1 MERSERNELGYMLK
15 ERRSTMGLTLG
26 ELATKAGVS
35 ASHLG
40 RIERSERFPSA
51 QILRRLAKPLGF
63 GEPEV
68 LALGGYL
75 SRDQAKAPP
84 EVVGTQLDPY
94 VARVLSQ
101 ESVEVKRYLVS
112 FLYILKGMARSLLQG
127 PNGRSEEKKGT
138 A

>member
-1 MERSERNELGYMLK
+1 MERSERNNLGYIVK
-15 ERRSTMGLTLG
+15 EGRSTMGLTLG

-63 GEPEV
+63 DEAEL

-75 SRDQAKAPP
+75 SREAKAPP

-101 ESVEVKRYLVS
+101 ESVEVQRYLVS
-112 FLYILKGMARSLLQG
+112 FLYILKGMARSLLPG
-127 PNGRSEEKKGT
+127 SNGKSEEKKG
-138 A
+138 AA